1 MDNSHSLIVGGTTSI
16 SKQTL
21 NFFVQNKHRVTS
33 TYHESKPEKT
43 SVNWFKLDC
52 NSDESISNFT
62 FECNNL
68 PPLKNLIFLTGILP
82 GKSIQ
87 EYKFEDINKVVNI
100 NFNSIAKIISSLTNH
115 FVPDSQILLM
125 SSISGQR
132 GSFDPIYAASK
143 SAIIGLGKSLSQTL
157 TPRTRTNIIAPGLIN
172 QSSMFNEMNPER
184 QEYHIQNNPLNKLLP
199 KDSLAE
205 IIYELT
211 TEKWAHLN
219 GAVVPV
225 NGGSYV

>member
-1 MDNSHSLIVGGTTSI
+1 MNKRHSLIIGGNTSLSSSI
-16 SKQTL
+16 LGTFTRNGHKVLS
-21 NFFVQNKHRVTS
+21 S
-33 TYHESKPEKT
+33 YHDGKPENM
-43 SVNWFKLDC
+43 SIEWIKLDC
-52 NSDESISNFT
+52 NSDNSITSFT
-62 FECNNL
+62 LECKRF
-68 PPLKNLIFLTGILP
+68 PPIKNLIFLTGILP

-100 NFNSIAKIISSLTNH
+100 NFNSIAKIISSLANH
-115 FVPDSQILLM
+115 FAPDSQVLLM

-143 SAIIGLGKSLSQTL
+143 SAIIGLAKSLSQTL
-157 TPRTRTNIIAPGLIN
+157 TPRTRTNIIAPGLVD
-172 QSSMFNEMNPER
+172 QSSMFHEMKPER
-184 QEYHIQNNPLNKLLP
+184 QEYHIQDNPLNKLLP
-199 KDSLAE
+199 RDSLAE

-219 GAVVPV
+219 GAVIPV

>member
-1 MDNSHSLIVGGTTSI
+1 M
-16 SKQTL
+16 
-21 NFFVQNKHRVTS
+21 
-33 TYHESKPEKT
+33 
-43 SVNWFKLDC
+43 
-52 NSDESISNFT
+52 
-62 FECNNL
+62 
-68 PPLKNLIFLTGILP
+68 
-82 GKSIQ
+82 
-87 EYKFEDINKVVNI
+87 VNI
-100 NFNSIAKIISSLTNH
+100 NFNSITKIISSLSSR
-115 FVPDSQILLM
+115 FVPYSHILFM

-143 SAIIGLGKSLSQTL
+143 SAIIGLAKSLSQTL
-157 TPRTRTNIIAPGLIN
+157 TPRTRTNIIAPGLVD
-172 QSSMFNEMNPER
+172 QSSMFHQMKPER

-219 GAVVPV
+219 GAVVAV

>member
-1 MDNSHSLIVGGTTSI
+1 MNSPHSLIIGGNTSI
-16 SKQTL
+16 SEQTL
-21 NFFVQNKHRVTS
+21 NIFVQNEHTVTS
-33 TYHESKPEKT
+33 TYHKSKPEKT
-43 SVNWFKLDC
+43 SVNWIKLDC
-52 NSDESISNFT
+52 NSDESITNFT
-62 FECNNL
+62 FGCNSLPLLNNL
-68 PPLKNLIFLTGILP
+68 VFLTGILP

-87 EYKFEDINKVVNI
+87 EYKFDDINKVINI

-115 FVPDSQILLM
+115 FAADSQILLM

-157 TPRTRTNIIAPGLIN
+157 TPLTRTNIIAPGLVDR
-172 QSSMFNEMNPER
+172 SSMFHEMKPER
-184 QEYHIQNNPLNKLLP
+184 QEYHIQTNPLNRLLP

-219 GAVVPV
+219 GAVIPV